1 MCVHYVCI
9 CCGMHAEV
17 MTIGSDLLDQ
27 QKFLGNDV
35 AKIKLMMS
43 QPSATHAYIAY
54 IMDWSGQQL
63 NSIQVEAHT
72 DCWQLS
78 KFSYY
83 HSSSVAIIL

>member
-1 MCVHYVCI
+1 MCAHYVCI

-43 QPSATHAYIAY
+43 QPSATHAYIV
-54 IMDWSGQQL
+54 S
-63 NSIQVEAHT
+63 
-72 DCWQLS
+72 
-78 KFSYY
+78 
-83 HSSSVAIIL
+83 